1 MRRILVLPHALL
13 DEISASFL
21 DRRSF
26 KVRSAGTADE
36 ALELAGTW
44 MPALIIYAGI
54 LELAPPE
61 GFSRR
66 VRQTP
71 DLSDIRLLMLTDEQG
86 QAAAE
91 FLSEA
96 EIDAHLLQP
105 VEQTALLNAVGAL
118 LDVEV
123 RRSPRLRC
131 ELLAKVEVTSVGE
144 RRKSAPILAN
154 IMGLSETGLLLE
166 CERQLRIGDVV
177 VVQFVVPDRSL
188 RVALRSMVLRAD
200 ELQLQYGCEFLDFA
214 PVDRDAIREYV
225 ARQLARREKLGH
237 RRRRE

>member
-1 MRRILVLPHALL
+1 MRKILVLPHALL
-13 DEISASFL
+13 DELSASFL

-26 KVRSAGTADE
+26 KVRSAAGADE
-36 ALELAGTW
+36 GIELAATW
-44 MPALIIYAGI
+44 APALIIYSAD

-61 GFSRR
+61 GFSHRLRR
-66 VRQTP
+66 SP
-71 DLSDIRLLMLTDEQG
+71 DFGATRLLLLSNREG
-86 QAAAE
+86 CEAAE
-91 FLSEA
+91 LLAEA
-96 EIDAHLLQP
+96 DVDAHLLQP
-105 VEQTALLNAVGAL
+105 VEQTQLLNAVGAL

-131 ELLAKVEVTSVGE
+131 ELLAKVDVSASE
-144 RRKSAPILAN
+144 RRQTPPILAN
-154 IMGLSETGLLLE
+154 ILGLSETGLLLE

-200 ELQLQYGCEFLDFA
+200 ELQLHYGCEFLDFA
-214 PVDRDAIREYV
+214 PLDRDAIRDYV
-225 ARQLARREKLGH
+225 SRQLTRREKLGH